1 MKKIKLNKQTEIIFK
16 DTLRYI
22 TFLDYEGSDCD
33 ECENCPSSRLNNSDN
48 LYCYERIEK
57 VLGEDIW
64 ERLGFD
70 KYDHGCDEQVTAIK
84 FALDNNSKRDIKI

>member
-16 DTLRYI
+16 DTLHYI
-22 TFLDYEGSDCD
+22 TFLDYESSDCD
-33 ECENCPSSRLNNSDN
+33 ECENCPSSHQNNSDN

-64 ERLGFD
+64 ERLGFEED
-70 KYDHGCDEQVTAIK
+70 ELSCDEHIVAIK